1 MLEVKTL
8 GCFQLFLDGRPV
20 TLGRQS
26 GNNIEKLFVILVLQ
40 GSQGIARREL
50 IRQLFYRQGAEFDT
64 GANLRI
70 TVYRLRQ
77 ALKKALV
84 PQPEGED
91 YILMENGN
99 YRWNPAIPVSV
110 DVTEFM
116 ELAARAEEEEDREKS
131 LKLGEEAF
139 SLYGGEFLSEFS
151 SEEWVNT
158 RQIELGKIYRKL
170 FLHQYQLL
178 YTGGGIYRH
187 SSWQNL
193 PPRSIPL
200 RSISSI

>member
-1 MLEVKTL
+1 MSFRGV
-8 GCFQLFLDGRPV
+8 R
-20 TLGRQS
+20 
-26 GNNIEKLFVILVLQ
+26 
-40 GSQGIARREL
+40 GS
-50 IRQLFYRQGAEFDT
+50 
-64 GANLRI
+64 
-70 TVYRLRQ
+70 
-77 ALKKALV
+77 
-84 PQPEGED
+84 GED

-178 YTGGGIYRH
+178 YTGGGGIYRR

-200 RSISSI
+200 RNISSI